1 VLVAC
6 ALARGCG
13 LELRQDTL
21 RILWVFTAAST
32 LVTALEKQAK
42 ISTDSQSSFFVWW
55 FLMIRLVFLERI
67 CVLMHNLSQ
76 GCIVVLWQLDQDSH
90 LFNQTHTA
98 FCATK
103 TSKDQNSGSYQGP
116 IFVASHPYMCF
127 HGIWG
132 WTSSW
137 MRATG
142 VNKHRCK
149 GVVLGLTT
157 WACCSSWEPRMA
169 MQTGTMCGLSEFL

>member
-1 VLVAC
+1 
-6 ALARGCG
+6 
-13 LELRQDTL
+13 
-21 RILWVFTAAST
+21 
-32 LVTALEKQAK
+32 
-42 ISTDSQSSFFVWW
+42 
-55 FLMIRLVFLERI
+55 MIRLVFLERI

-116 IFVASHPYMCF
+116 ILFASHPYVCF

-157 WACCSSWEPRMA
+157 
-169 MQTGTMCGLSEFL
+169 